1 MTGEAQ
7 KPALLDAR
15 HLRFT
20 AGSRRVLV
28 QDASLSVTVG
38 DIVAIVG
45 PNGAGKSTLLRML
58 AGLLTPTA
66 GSVALEGRSLSTCP
80 AAERARSIA
89 YVDQL
94 DRPDRRLTV
103 ADYVSLGRIPHALMA
118 TRIAHERA
126 TATALNAVA
135 LTDRAGS
142 RIGHLSGGEL
152 QRAILAR
159 ALCQEPKLLFLDEP
173 TNHLDPKAKGTL
185 LSLLLERRLTT
196 VCVLHDLALVP
207 KLATHAVL
215 MNEGHIVAFG
225 RTDTVLTQDNLRQV
239 FGIDVLHL
247 AHPTEDRLLTV
258 VDIPVSQ
265 PQPHHNRS

>member
-1 MTGEAQ
+1 MRGGADRAE
-7 KPALLDAR
+7 LLAAKD
-15 HLRFT
+15 LVFST
-20 AGSRRVLV
+20 KSRRTLV
-28 QDASLSVTVG
+28 QGASLSVSAG

-45 PNGAGKSTLLRML
+45 PNGAGKSTFLRML
-58 AGLLTPTA
+58 AGLLMPTA
-66 GSVALEGRSLSTCP
+66 GCITLDGRPMNDHS
-80 AAERARSIA
+80 AAERARSFA

-94 DRPDRRLTV
+94 DRPDQRLTV
-103 ADYVSLGRIPHALMA
+103 AEYAVLGRIPHALTA
-118 TRIAHERA
+118 TRKAHERA
-126 TATALNAVA
+126 IGDALDAVG

-159 ALCQEPKLLFLDEP
+159 ALCQEPRLLFLDEP

-196 VCVLHDLALVP
+196 ICVLHDLALVP

-215 MNEGHIVAFG
+215 MNEGRVVAFG
-225 RTDTVLTQDNLRQV
+225 KTETVLTQDNVRRV

-247 AHPTEDRLLTV
+247 AHPTENRFLTV
-258 VDIPVSQ
+258 LDIPVSE
-265 PQPHHNRS
+265 PQLP

>member
-1 MTGEAQ
+1 MRGEADRRE
-7 KPALLDAR
+7 LLAAKDLDFRA
-15 HLRFT
+15 H
-20 AGSRRVLV
+20 SRRMLV
-28 QDASLSVTVG
+28 KGASLSVGPG

-45 PNGAGKSTLLRML
+45 PNGAGKSTFLRML
-58 AGLLTPTA
+58 AGLLAPTA
-66 GSVALEGRSLSTCP
+66 GSITLNGKPLGDYS
-80 AAERARSIA
+80 AAERARSLA

-103 ADYVSLGRIPHALMA
+103 AEYAVLGRIPHALTS
-118 TRIAHERA
+118 TRKAHERA
-126 TATALNAVA
+126 IADALDAVG
-135 LTDRAGS
+135 LTDRARS

-159 ALCQEPKLLFLDEP
+159 ALCQEPRLLFLDEP

-215 MNEGHIVAFG
+215 MNEGHVVAFG
-225 RTDTVLTQDNLRQV
+225 KTETVLTQENVRRV

-247 AHPTEDRLLTV
+247 AHPTENRFLTV
-258 VDIPVSQ
+258 LDIPVSQ
-265 PQPHHNRS
+265 PHVP

>member
-1 MTGEAQ
+1 MRAQ
-7 KPALLDAR
+7 QNPDDLL
-15 HLRFT
+15 T
-20 AGSRRVLV
+20 AQELSFRVNPRRTLV
-28 QDASLSVTVG
+28 EGAGLAVSAG

-45 PNGAGKSTLLRML
+45 PNGAGKSTFLRML
-58 AGLLTPTA
+58 AGLLVPTT
-66 GSVALEGRSLSTCP
+66 GSITLDGRPLSDYS
-80 AAERARSIA
+80 AADRARSIA

-94 DRPDRRLTV
+94 DQPDRRLSV
-103 ADYVSLGRIPHALMA
+103 AEYVQLGRIPHTLNA
-118 TRIAHERA
+118 TREDNERA
-126 TATALNAVA
+126 INDALKAVG
-135 LTDRAGS
+135 LTDRTAS

-173 TNHLDPKAKGTL
+173 TNHLDPRAKGIL

-196 VCVLHDLALVP
+196 ICVLHDLALVP

-215 MNEGHIVAFG
+215 MNEGRVVAFG
-225 RTDTVLTQDNLRQV
+225 KTDTVLTQDNVRRV

-258 VDIPVSQ
+258 LDIPVST
-265 PQPHHNRS
+265 PQSH